1 MRTVRFGARGLLG
14 LAFGALVAT
23 LPCGAAPATS
33 GTVEDTGVE
42 MRWGYQPASGAS
54 GGLGRLT
61 LDLRDRA
68 SGTPLRYPAGQIAAW
83 LQRQRPSLSEGELSC
98 KDRVKSLVSTGIGR

>member
-42 MRWGYQPASGAS
+42 MRWGYQPASGA
-54 GGLGRLT
+54 
-61 LDLRDRA
+61 RA
-68 SGTPLRYPAGQIAAW
+68 LKGFFYWKYLHPYH
-83 LQRQRPSLSEGELSC
+83 PSAPHP
-98 KDRVKSLVSTGIGR
+98 

>member
-23 LPCGAAPATS
+23 LPCVAAPATS

-42 MRWGYQPASGAS
+42 MR
-54 GGLGRLT
+54 
-61 LDLRDRA
+61 
-68 SGTPLRYPAGQIAAW
+68 
-83 LQRQRPSLSEGELSC
+83 
-98 KDRVKSLVSTGIGR
+98 